1 MTSASYSAHNITVLK
16 GLEAVRK
23 RPGMYIGSTGPD
35 GLHHLVYEVVDNS
48 IDEAMAGHCDRI
60 LVVLEKN
67 DIVRVEDNG
76 RGIPCD
82 IHPGE
87 GVSALELVLTR
98 LHAGGKFDKGS
109 YKVSGGLHG
118 VGVSVVNA
126 LSVWTEARVATN
138 GFNHYQKYETGIPV
152 QPVQK
157 LDATENRG
165 TTIRWLADNTIFTET
180 TTYNFDVLANRL
192 RELAFLNSGIT
203 IMLRDERLSVPKE
216 LEFSFEGGIRSFVSY
231 LNENKTVLH
240 PEPVYISGERDDVV
254 VEVSLQYNDNFSEI
268 MLSFVND
275 INTREGGTH
284 LVGFK
289 SALTRVLN
297 EFLKNSKLAKKMDD
311 TLSGDDVREGLT
323 AVLSVKVPEP
333 QFEGQTKTKLGNSEV
348 KGIVESFV
356 NDQLTQF
363 LEQNPSVVNSI
374 LEKSVLAAKARI
386 AARMAR
392 DATRR
397 KNAIDGAGLPGKLA
411 DCSEKDAS
419 KCEIYIVEGD
429 SAGGSAKMGRDRK
442 FQAILPLWGKM
453 LNVEKT
459 RIDKVIGNDKLQPII
474 ASLGAGIGETF
485 NAEKLRYHKII
496 IMADADVDGSH
507 IRTLLLTFFYRYM
520 TDIIKGGFVYLA
532 MPPLYKISWDRNI
545 RYAYDD
551 AEKEKIMKGIDKDPE
566 KINIQRY
573 KGLGEMNPDQLW
585 ETTMNPE
592 SRLMMRVQL
601 DDAVEAD
608 RTFTT
613 LMGEHVEPR
622 RKFIEENAVYVSNL
636 DV

>member
-1 MTSASYSAHNITVLK
+1 
-16 GLEAVRK
+16 
-23 RPGMYIGSTGPD
+23 MYIGSTGPD
-35 GLHHLVYEVVDNS
+35 GLHHLVYEVVDNC

-67 DIVRVEDNG
+67 DVVRVEDNG
-76 RGIPCD
+76 RGIPVD
-82 IHPGE
+82 IHPAE

-126 LSVWTEARVATN
+126 LSTWMEAFVSRDGYDHTQR
-138 GFNHYQKYETGIPV
+138 FETGNPV
-152 QPVQK
+152 APVK
-157 LDATENRG
+157 RLGETDRRG
-165 TTIRWLADNTIFTET
+165 TTIRWQADSSIFTET
-180 TTYNFDVLANRL
+180 TTYNFDVLATRL

-203 IMLRDERLSVPKE
+203 ITLRDERLTTPKE
-216 LEFSFEGGIRSFVSY
+216 QSFRFEGGIKEFVSY
-231 LNENKTVLH
+231 LNENKTLLH
-240 PEPVYISGERDDVV
+240 PEPVYISGERDDII
-254 VEVSLQYNDNFSEI
+254 VEVALQYNDSFSEI
-268 MLSFVND
+268 MFSFVND

-289 SALTRVLN
+289 SALSKVLN
-297 EFLKNSKLAKKMDD
+297 EFLKNSKLAKKMEE

-348 KGIVESFV
+348 KGIVENFV
-356 NDQLTQF
+356 NDQLTVY
-363 LEQNPSVVNSI
+363 LEQNPEVVNQI

-386 AARMAR
+386 AARQAR

-397 KNAIDGAGLPGKLA
+397 KNAMDSSGLPGKLA
-411 DCSEKDAS
+411 DCSEKDPS

-429 SAGGSAKMGRDRK
+429 SAGGSAKMGRNRK
-442 FQAILPLWGKM
+442 FQAILSMWGKM

-459 RIDKVIGNDKLQPII
+459 RLDKVIGNDKLQPII
-474 ASLGAGIGETF
+474 ASLGAGIADTF
-485 NAEKLRYHKII
+485 DAARLRYHKVI

-520 TDIIKGGFVYLA
+520 TDIIKGGYVYIA
-532 MPPLYKISWDRNI
+532 MPPLYKISYEKKI
-545 RYAYDD
+545 FYAYDD
-551 AEKEKIMKGIDKDPE
+551 AEKEKIMAGIDRDPE

-573 KGLGEMNPDQLW
+573 KGLGEMNPEQLW
-585 ETTMNPE
+585 ETTMDPE
-592 SRLMMRVQL
+592 RRMMMRVTL
-601 DDAVEAD
+601 NDAVEAD

-613 LMGEHVEPR
+613 LMGEQVEPR
-622 RKFIEENAVYVSNL
+622 RKFIEDNAVYVSNL